1 MSFEYL
7 ADPQRPAW
15 SDQLPGRPEPYFLA
29 RGEGEHAKLYAD
41 TFTVLVSGDE
51 TAGQFGMFTATC
63 PSGDLI
69 PTHAHAD
76 THETFYIVE
85 GSVRLFIQLADGE
98 KVSRLLTDGDFGFV
112 PAGLAHAYRVEKAAT
127 MLGVSSGGFE
137 RFFQQ
142 MGTLADSLDPSSP
155 PYVPGFPQMQAA
167 AAAHRMQFLPDFEWP
182 DA

>member
-1 MSFEYL
+1 
-7 ADPQRPAW
+7 
-15 SDQLPGRPEPYFLA
+15 
-29 RGEGEHAKLYAD
+29 
-41 TFTVLVSGDE
+41 
-51 TAGQFGMFTATC
+51 MFTATC

>member
-29 RGEGEHAKLYAD
+29 QGEGS
-41 TFTVLVSGDE
+41 TPSCSPTRSRVSGDE

-63 PSGDLI
+63 PSGDII

-85 GSVRLFIQLADGE
+85 GSVRLFVRLADGE
-98 KVSRLLTDGDFGFV
+98 KVSRVLTDGDFGFV
-112 PAGLAHAYRVEKAAT
+112 PA
-127 MLGVSSGGFE
+127 
-137 RFFQQ
+137 
-142 MGTLADSLDPSSP
+142 
-155 PYVPGFPQMQAA
+155 
-167 AAAHRMQFLPDFEWP
+167 
-182 DA
+182 